1 MGHAYVGR
9 LLLVFGKGQSKCTAF
24 REIYEA
30 HVPHFIG
37 LLTWYTVYCRG
48 SQPFS
53 FHVLLQHFNR
63 LAPSIFQQMD
73 MCPFY
78 ISTDGYVPIKYFTT
92 KCFIMIIHRYI

>member
-37 LLTWYTVYCRG
+37 LLTWYTV
-48 SQPFS
+48 
-53 FHVLLQHFNR
+53 
-63 LAPSIFQQMD
+63 
-73 MCPFY
+73 
-78 ISTDGYVPIKYFTT
+78 
-92 KCFIMIIHRYI
+92 